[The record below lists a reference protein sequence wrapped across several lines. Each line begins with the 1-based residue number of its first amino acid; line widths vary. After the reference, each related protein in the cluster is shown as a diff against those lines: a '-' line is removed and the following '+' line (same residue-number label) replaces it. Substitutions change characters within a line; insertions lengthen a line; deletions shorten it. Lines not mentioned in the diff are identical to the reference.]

1 MRQNVY
7 HKQSNDEDQLLWSRL
22 ISGDKDALGQLFD
35 NYIKE
40 LLVYGYRIS
49 KNSELTKDTIQD
61 VFVDLWVYRENLAR
75 EVQVKF
81 YLLRCLRNSLRKQM
95 GSTLLPTI
103 ELSDDDVFSDLEAT
117 PEKEWMAHEANTER
131 DQHLIG
137 MLMLLSDR
145 EREIVS
151 LKYYSSLKIKEIAT
165 LLSLREQTI
174 ANTLQNALVK
184 LRKHLVY
191 HVIVLFGLFL

>member
-7 HKQSNDEDQLLWSRL
+7 HKQSSDEDQQLWSKL

-35 NYIKE
+35 NYAKE

-49 KNSELTKDTIQD
+49 KDSDLTKDVIQD
-61 VFVDLWVYRENLAR
+61 VFVDLWVYRENLAE

-81 YLLRCLRNSLRKQM
+81 YLLRCLRNSLHKQM
-95 GSTLLPTI
+95 GGAKMPTV
-103 ELSDDDVFSDLEAT
+103 EFSDNDNFSDLDAT
-117 PEKEWMAHEANTER
+117 PEKEWIALEADTER
-131 DQHLIG
+131 DRHLVG
-137 MLMLLSDR
+137 MMTMLSDR

-151 LKYYSSLKIKEIAT
+151 LKYYSSLKIKEIAA

-191 HVIVLFGLFL
+191 SFVALVEIFL

>member
-7 HKQSNDEDQLLWSRL
+7 HKQSSDEDQRLWSGL

-35 NYIKE
+35 KYAKE
-40 LLVYGYRIS
+40 LMVYGFRIS
-49 KNSELTKDTIQD
+49 QNSELTKDTIQD
-61 VFVDLWVYRENLAR
+61 VFVDLWVYRENLAA

-95 GSTLLPTI
+95 GNSSMPTI
-103 ELSDDDVFSDLEAT
+103 ELSDDDVFSDLDAT
-117 PEKEWMAHEANTER
+117 PEKEWMALESTKER
-131 DQHLIG
+131 DQHLVG
-137 MLMLLSDR
+137 MLTLLSDR

-151 LKYYSSLKIKEIAT
+151 LKYYSSLKIKEIAA

-174 ANTLQNALVK
+174 SNTLQNALVK

-191 HVIVLFGLFL
+191 SFVLVSGFFF